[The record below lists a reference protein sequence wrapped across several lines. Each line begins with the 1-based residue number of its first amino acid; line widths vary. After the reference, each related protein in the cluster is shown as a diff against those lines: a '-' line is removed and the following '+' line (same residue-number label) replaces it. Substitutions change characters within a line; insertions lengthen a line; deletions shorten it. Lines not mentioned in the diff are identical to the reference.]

1 MKLDGKQLGD
11 YRVTRFL
18 NQGGM
23 GQIYLAYDTE
33 LARKVVIKA
42 IRDDTSMDVV
52 QANLRFKNE
61 MKAISNLD
69 HKNILPLYTVGQAE
83 IDEEMIKYMVMPYRP
98 EGSLDDWLQKRGLT
112 TLAPADV
119 ILLITQAAEALDYAH
134 KHGIIHRD
142 VKSSNFLV
150 RENSDNPNQPDLLL
164 SDFGLVKLLEGTKT
178 SGGAKGTWGYMAPEQ
193 YNGETTAATDQYA
206 LAVMTYQLL
215 TGELPFKGNEAQIM
229 YQQLHGSPD
238 PLTEIDSRIP
248 KTTEEVV
255 LRALSREPFARY
267 PSVMT
272 YARALQQ
279 SLLKK
284 VTLNNIDSFI
294 QPAGETLTTLT
305 LSDVEATNGGLK
317 PMTLTDGDE
326 EKKVHLRIPANVTN
340 GQRLRFP
347 LPDTIDT
354 GQVLRVASERT
365 SDVHM
370 RDANSDGPSTLVVAL
385 TINTKPIQ
393 KQQPSSNAGKVFFW
407 LLAIIVLIVLVSL
420 AHYGLHLF

>member
-33 LARKVVIKA
+33 LSRKVVIKA
-42 IRDDTSMDVV
+42 IRDDTTMDVV
-52 QANLRFKNE
+52 QASFRFKNE
-61 MKAISNLD
+61 MRTISNLD
-69 HKNILPLYTVGQAE
+69 HKNILPLYAVGQAE
-83 IDEEMIKYMVMPYRP
+83 VDGDMIKYMVMPYRP
-98 EGSLDDWLQKRGLT
+98 EGSLDDWLQQRGTT

-119 ILLITQAAEALDYAH
+119 VPLITQAAEALDYAH

-150 RENSDNPNQPDLLL
+150 RENSDHPNQPDLLL

-193 YNGETTAATDQYA
+193 YNGETTVATDQYA

-215 TGELPFKGNEAQIM
+215 TGELPFKGNQAQIM
-229 YQQLHGSPD
+229 YQQVHGSPD
-238 PLTEIDSRIP
+238 PLTEINPRIP
-248 KTTEEVV
+248 KAMEEVV
-255 LRALSREPFARY
+255 LRALSREPSARY
-267 PSVMT
+267 PSIMA
-272 YARALQQ
+272 YAKALQQ

-294 QPAGETLTTLT
+294 QPVGETLTTLS
-305 LSDVEATNGGLK
+305 LSDVEATNGALK
-317 PMTLTDGDE
+317 PMAFTDGDE
-326 EKKVHLRIPANVTN
+326 EKRVHLRIPANVTN
-340 GQRLRFP
+340 GQKLRFP
-347 LPDTIDT
+347 LPDSIET
-354 GQVLRVASERT
+354 GQVLRIASERA

-385 TINTKPIQ
+385 TVNSKPIQ
-393 KQQPSSNAGKVFFW
+393 QLQPSSNGGKVFLW
-407 LLAIIVLIVLVSL
+407 VAIIVVLIIIGIILYTIHVI
-420 AHYGLHLF
+420 